1 MRRYLLPWVVLGLM
15 GCSDEVETPADV
27 DTGVADSEADSLA
40 ADTAE
45 IDSTMPEDSA
55 TDETSDSDTSST
67 DSSVADS
74 SSTDSKVADSSS
86 SDSSAADSSSTD
98 STVTDSSIAD
108 SGAADSVASDS
119 APVDGALDSALDA
132 GDGGATKTATVWVM
146 RLGDGTAVAT
156 DASAPLFI
164 DPVTITYSATTGSG
178 VVGTPIAIPST
189 GASALSLAV
198 SNSIG
203 SLSRS
208 PDGKRV
214 SFAAYRA
221 PAGTAAIVAST
232 PTSIKRAAAAITST
246 GTISTLDLGPEA
258 NGAGFSLR
266 GAITTNGTAFWTS
279 SEDKG
284 IGYTATAGTTTTI
297 ASANL
302 RWPMIAGGQL
312 YVTTGSASGTPGR
325 GLLSV
330 GTGLPTTAASLALV
344 PGTNASLSSANVS
357 PYGAIAFDTDATA
370 GIDKMY
376 VCDDRDPTDGGMQR
390 WRLGSGGTWFL
401 EATDSG
407 YGGCRG
413 LTAWIDGASTYIV
426 FATKTNPSYLVMVV
440 ENGTASTINLM
451 ATAPANTTYR
461 GVALAP
467 VP

>member
-1 MRRYLLPWVVLGLM
+1 MRRYLLPWVVLGLT
-15 GCSDEVETPADV
+15 GCSGEADAPVDV
-27 DTGVADSEADSLA
+27 DTGTLDSQAEGDSGGADSAELDSA
-40 ADTAE
+40 
-45 IDSTMPEDSA
+45 MPEDTGA
-55 TDETSDSDTSST
+55 
-67 DSSVADS
+67 
-74 SSTDSKVADSSS
+74 
-86 SDSSAADSSSTD
+86 DSSAADTS
-98 STVTDSSIAD
+98 VTDSSAADTSTTD
-108 SGAADSVASDS
+108 SGAADTSIMDSGAADTSTTDSSDS
-119 APVDGALDSALDA
+119 APPDSTSVDSALDS
-132 GDGGATKTATVWVM
+132 GDGSAAKTATVWVM
-146 RLGDGTAVAT
+146 RLGSGAAVAT

-164 DPVTITYSATTGSG
+164 DPVTITYSATTGAG
-178 VVGTPIAIPST
+178 AVGTAIAIPST
-189 GASALSLAV
+189 GTNALSLAI

-232 PTSIKRAAAAITST
+232 PATIKRAAAAVTST
-246 GTISTLDLGPEA
+246 GTVTSLDLGPEA

-266 GAITTNGTAFWTS
+266 GAITTNGTAFWSS

-312 YVTTGSASGTPGR
+312 YVTTGSAVATPGR

-330 GTGLPTTAASLALV
+330 GSGLPTAPASLALV
-344 PGTNASLSSANVS
+344 PGTDTSLSAANVS

-370 GIDKMY
+370 GIDKLY
-376 VCDDRDPTDGGMQR
+376 LCDDRDAPDGGMQR
-390 WRLGSGGTWFL
+390 WRLGSTGTWSL
-401 EATDSG
+401 EVTYG
-407 YGGCRG
+407 GFGGCRG
-413 LTAWIDGASTYIV
+413 VTAWIDGASTYIV
-426 FATKTNPSYLVMVV
+426 FVSKGDPSYVVMVV
-440 ENGTASTINLM
+440 EKGSASTISLM

-461 GVALAP
+461 GIALAP